1 MGFQRLDAELLEDEL
16 VAGGLG
22 GRPWGVRFS
31 WPFRRLHSFDLLLD
45 DIGQNSQINFSHKGI
60 TPGQRMLHMW
70 FCPPGVS
77 EK

>member
-1 MGFQRLDAELLEDEL
+1 MGFLRLDAELLEDEL

-45 DIGQNSQINFSHKGI
+45 DICTKLTDQFF
-60 TPGQRMLHMW
+60 T
-70 FCPPGVS
+70 
-77 EK
+77 